1 MYVAKHDRD
10 FTSDKVTSA
19 LDRHALTC
27 KAVDEQGTLFAQL
40 QDVHSLAT
48 GKLPQGPI
56 ESDVVNVRTR
66 YVPTS
71 LALEVDEQVDRREQA
86 DMFLA
91 GRFLGK
97 Q

>member
-1 MYVAKHDRD
+1 MYAAKHDKD
-10 FTSDKVTSA
+10 FTSDKVTSV

-66 YVPTS
+66 YVLAS
-71 LALEVDEQVDRREQA
+71 LALEVDVQVDEREQA